1 LVSSYIDRVENQKGH
16 VKICV
21 VTGPPK
27 SNEDFS
33 KVATGS
39 TIGYEFDKM
48 PTRD

>member
-33 KVATGS
+33 Q
-39 TIGYEFDKM
+39 DCH
-48 PTRD
+48 RLNNRLRHR